1 MLFILRNSEEKCM
14 GYGVICHM
22 VLRGDLWYVLYFQT
36 DYKKRDV
43 PATMIVNNSCFS
55 TCTMLVLV
63 PGSFVLERTSLVIFS
78 SFLFLL

>member
-1 MLFILRNSEEKCM
+1 M

-55 TCTMLVLV
+55 TCTMLVLF
-63 PGSFVLERTSLVIFS
+63 PGSFVLEHTGLVIFS